1 MKRSGSTPTGVGA
14 PLYTTVD
21 SPLGELLLV
30 GDGDALHRVSMQ
42 EATPLRVDPTWE
54 RSDSTLAAP
63 ATQLAEYFAGERREF
78 DVPLAE
84 TGTPFQRQVWEAVRA
99 IGYGETAPYGQL
111 AARVDRPSAV
121 RAVGAANGR
130 NPIPVIV
137 PCHRVIRSDATIGGY
152 TGGLGIKHHLL
163 AIEGVTLT

>member
-1 MKRSGSTPTGVGA
+1 M
-14 PLYTTVD
+14 LYTTVD

-99 IGYGETAPYGQL
+99 IGYGETATYSEI
-111 AARVDRPSAV
+111 AASTGRATAV

-137 PCHRVIRSDATIGGY
+137 PCHRVIGSRGSLTGYGGGVERKRLLLELEA
-152 TGGLGIKHHLL
+152 GG
-163 AIEGVTLT
+163 

>member
-1 MKRSGSTPTGVGA
+1 M
-14 PLYTTVD
+14 LYTTVD

-99 IGYGETAPYGQL
+99 IGYGETATYSEI
-111 AARVDRPSAV
+111 AASTGRATAV

-137 PCHRVIRSDATIGGY
+137 PCHRVIGSGGSL
-152 TGGLGIKHHLL
+152 TGYGGGVERKRLL
-163 AIEGVTLT
+163 LELEAGG

>member
-1 MKRSGSTPTGVGA
+1 M
-14 PLYTTVD
+14 LYTTVD

-63 ATQLAEYFAGERREF
+63 TTQLAEYFAGERREF
-78 DVPLAE
+78 DVLLAE

-99 IGYGETAPYGQL
+99 IGYGETATYSEI
-111 AARVDRPSAV
+111 AASTGRATAV

-130 NPIPVIV
+130 NPVPVIV
-137 PCHRVIRSDATIGGY
+137 PCHRVIGSGGSL
-152 TGGLGIKHHLL
+152 TGYGGGVERKRLL
-163 AIEGVTLT
+163 LELEAGG